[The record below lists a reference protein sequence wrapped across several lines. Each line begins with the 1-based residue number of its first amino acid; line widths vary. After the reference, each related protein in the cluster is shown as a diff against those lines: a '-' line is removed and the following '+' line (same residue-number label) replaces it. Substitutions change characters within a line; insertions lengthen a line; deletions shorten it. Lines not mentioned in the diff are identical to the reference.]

1 MSRDDQLVASAL
13 RRFLKLGGL
22 AGRVG
27 ASMLG
32 AQVRDLTRLDLSGK
46 VRTAEA
52 LVRNA
57 TRVAET
63 LGEMKGAAMK
73 LGQMLSLHGDL
84 LPPEV
89 AEILRTL
96 QKEAPSV
103 PFEVMRYEVEG
114 ALGDRFERVFEHLE
128 PEPMASASIGQVH
141 LARLRDGRRVAVK
154 IQYPLI
160 AEIVKAD
167 LKNLKRL
174 LQTLFSLISSAD
186 FDPIWE
192 EVRDRLLEEID
203 YEREAGNMDEM
214 ASLHADVAEVVVPR
228 VVREASARNVLTME
242 YVGGVS
248 PDDACSDRQPRELR
262 DRWGQVLFEFEFRG
276 LFRHRLLHADPNL
289 ANFAFLEDGRVVVYD
304 HGCLKRIPAEIA
316 RGYARLMLAAAER
329 RKADVP
335 AALREMGVH
344 KSDGGP
350 LAAEITDPYV
360 DICAEIVR
368 ERPPYT
374 FGENKNL
381 YRELWSLGLANMSE
395 AADLRFPRD
404 VVFIDRTLGGH
415 FGNLSRLRATGPWR
429 ELLMKYVR
437 PVAEKE
443 A

>member
-1 MSRDDQLVASAL
+1 MSRDDRLLASAL
-13 RRFLKLGGL
+13 GRFLKLGGL

-32 AQVRDLTRLDLSGK
+32 AQVRDLARFDLGGK
-46 VRTAEA
+46 LRTSEA

-57 TRVAET
+57 MRVAET

-96 QKEAPSV
+96 QQEAPSV

-114 ALGDRFERVFEHLE
+114 ALGERFEQVFERLD

-160 AEIVKAD
+160 DEIVKAD
-167 LKNLKRL
+167 LKNLKRV

-186 FDPIWE
+186 FDPVWE

-203 YEREAGNMDEM
+203 YRREAGNMREM
-214 ASLHADVAEVVVPR
+214 SALHADVSEIVIPSVVE
-228 VVREASARNVLTME
+228 EASARNVLTME
-242 YVGGVS
+242 YVGGIA
-248 PDDACSDRQPRELR
+248 PDDACSDRYPQELK
-262 DRWGQVLFEFEFRG
+262 DRWGRVLFEFEFRG
-276 LFRHRLLHADPNL
+276 LFRHRVLHADPNL

-304 HGCLKRIPAEIA
+304 HGCLKRVPAAVA
-316 RGYARLMLAAAER
+316 RGYARLMLAAADR

-335 AALREMGVH
+335 LALREMGVH
-344 KSDGGP
+344 HSSGDP
-350 LAAEITDPYV
+350 VSAEVTGPYV
-360 DICAEIVR
+360 DLCAEIVR

-374 FGENKNL
+374 FGENRDL
-381 YRELWSLGLANMSE
+381 YRELWNLGLSHMSE

-429 ELLMKYVR
+429 ALLMEYAR
-437 PVAEKE
+437 PAAEKE
-443 A
+443 V